1 MHGLLLYCML
11 LLPCS
16 GLCGAVFCLCYQHE
30 LTSALYF
37 VIWTTEA
44 SNSESVGPDVPK
56 RGCCAR
62 NLACSVSSFLTN
74 PTWYVCWAGRR
85 VLVCSSNTSPA
96 RRMGT
101 SCRHRETL
109 FEHGLHCGVV
119 QLASARPVAPAAGA
133 DACTPQIAVMCR
145 ANEGDMGIYT
155 AALCSC
161 VYVPAQWQCDRNW
174 LWGVSLRHLTVGP
187 ALPLL
192 ASEAHSTPSAGLL
205 AGQPAAIHLL
215 FPCTAILGFGEA
227 MSAGSDWRHR
237 WMRPEIK

>member
-1 MHGLLLYCML
+1 MC
-11 LLPCS
+11 PK
-16 GLCGAVFCLCYQHE
+16 GAVVPGTLPAVSLRSSPTPHG
-30 LTSALYF
+30 TSAGP
-37 VIWTTEA
+37 
-44 SNSESVGPDVPK
+44 VG
-56 RGCCAR
+56 GCWSAPAT
-62 NLACSVSSFLTN
+62 LAL
-74 PTWYVCWAGRR
+74 PAGWA
-85 VLVCSSNTSPA
+85 PA
-96 RRMGT
+96 AGT
-101 SCRHRETL
+101 GETL

-119 QLASARPVAPAAGA
+119 QPASARPVAPAAGA

-155 AALCSC
+155 AALRSC

-237 WMRPEIK
+237 WMCPEIK